1 MVVKGVKMGG
11 SWSSQ
16 ETLLQIMHFNVFII
30 IVGKMPHPTV
40 GFDDCFLSVLKN
52 ESAIFLSWVVQM
64 QKRPL
69 WRKNIPN

>member
-52 ESAIFLSWVVQM
+52 ESAIFLSGVVQM